1 MSTPAVA
8 FVAVYHET
16 NTFSSRLTSGDAF
29 AARWYRGEQLTDAFA
44 GTRTVGGGFFDGAG
58 AAGLV
63 VHPIFGAF
71 ATPSGVV
78 TREAFDAILAEVD
91 RGLAG
96 RRFDGVLLELHGDLA
111 VAGID
116 DPEEKVVALIR
127 SRQPSVPIAL
137 VLDLHTNMAVPRFT
151 DVEILVGYR
160 TNPHVDTWECGY
172 RAALLLADTIA
183 GRLVPER
190 EHAGLPV
197 VSPPSAQLT
206 STEPLRSLFAL
217 ADELERDPRLVD
229 VSIHAGYAFG
239 DSRATGMGF
248 SATAR
253 EGARDVA
260 RQAVARLLALAT
272 RTIDDFGGD
281 FPSAA
286 EAVAQAVDA
295 TGRVAIAD
303 TGDNIN
309 GGSPGDTTWLAHEAL
324 RHPDT
329 PFLLTLADADAV
341 EAARSAGVGT
351 RIALSIGGRAA
362 PSSGGALTGDAEVLA
377 VSDGVF
383 HNEGPMATGARVDM
397 RGAAVVRMRNLTVL
411 LQSAP
416 TQPNDSA
423 MFRSLGIDPTEFRV
437 VLLKG
442 AAALRAD
449 WSDRVDRIIDAGT
462 PGETD
467 QVLSRLTYRHATRT
481 PDAPELV
488 DHQDVVPAP
497 AMFPSAA
504 RLGQRLVVV
513 WSDTPDGWPGGRAL
527 SAWSDDDGRSWSPPV
542 VVATPADDED
552 SVVSA
557 LSLTPRPD
565 GTALRF
571 VYNGVSWPTPEAA
584 DRVLSVWVVESA
596 DGQHW
601 SEPTRLPA
609 PYAFP
614 AVYGEMVPV
623 EGGEIM
629 PIWGRRTQD
638 EHWRSGVLFASDTG
652 QWEERGTIG
661 WAPVATLD
669 DEYVGGGSTA
679 RAADTR
685 AQITEAS
692 FRPHDVTGGFNET
705 SVQRDADGRLRAIV
719 RQQGVAG
726 ASDALALFTSTSED
740 DGRTWTPPR
749 ELGFAGTSPC
759 LRILPDGRLL
769 LAYRRTVN
777 DHVTSAAVEVRIGTA
792 NAAAWSAPLVLPTGT
807 DAPLP
812 YEYQVGYPAIVTSAM
827 PDERLVVHY
836 SFSPAAGRGLRLARI
851 RVPESR

>member
-1 MSTPAVA
+1 MSTPTVA

-16 NTFSSRLTSGDAF
+16 NTFSSRPTSRDAF
-29 AARWYRGEQLTDAFA
+29 AARWYRGDELSDAFA
-44 GTRTVGGGFFDGAG
+44 GTRTVGGGLLDGAD
-58 AAGLV
+58 AGGLT
-63 VHPIFGAF
+63 VHPVFGAF

-78 TREAFDAILAEVD
+78 TRETFDAILTEID
-91 RGLAG
+91 RGLSA

-111 VAGID
+111 VAGVA
-116 DPEEKVVALIR
+116 DPEEKIVALIR
-127 SRQPSVPIAL
+127 NRQPSVPIAL

-160 TNPHVDTWECGY
+160 TNPHVDTWECGH
-172 RAALLLADTIA
+172 RAALLLADVIA
-183 GRLVPER
+183 GRLVPQR

-197 VSPPSAQLT
+197 VAPPSAQLT
-206 STEPLRSLFAL
+206 SAEPLRSLLAL
-217 ADELERDPRLVD
+217 ADELEQDARLVD
-229 VSIHAGYAFG
+229 VSVHAGYAFG

-253 EGARDVA
+253 AGARDVA

-272 RTIDDFGGD
+272 RTTGAFSADY
-281 FPSAA
+281 PSAE
-286 EAVAQAVDA
+286 EAVAQAVHD
-295 TGRVAIAD
+295 GGCVAIAD

-324 RHPDT
+324 RYPDT
-329 PFLLTLADADAV
+329 AFLLTLADADAV
-341 EAARSAGVGT
+341 EAARSAGVGA
-351 RIALSIGGRAA
+351 RITLSIGGTAA
-362 PSSGGALTGDAEVLA
+362 LTSGGALTGDAEVLA

-397 RGAAVVRMRNLTVL
+397 RGAAVVRMHNLTVL
-411 LQSAP
+411 VQSAP

-423 MFRSLGIDPTEFRV
+423 MFRSLGIDPADFPV

-449 WSDRVDRIIDAGT
+449 WSDRVGRIIDAGT

-488 DHQDVVPAP
+488 EHQDVAPAP

-527 SAWSDDDGRSWSPPV
+527 SSWSDDDGRSWSTPV
-542 VVATPADDED
+542 VVATPAEGED

-565 GTALRF
+565 GTAVRF
-571 VYNGVSWPTPEAA
+571 VYNGVRWPTTEAA
-584 DRVLSVWVVESA
+584 DRVLSVWMVESA

-601 SEPTRLPA
+601 SAPARVPA

-661 WAPVATLD
+661 WAPVADLD
-669 DEYVGGGSTA
+669 DDYVGGGSTA

-685 AQITEAS
+685 AQIAEAS

-759 LRILPDGRLL
+759 LRVLPDGRLL

-777 DHVTSAAVEVRIGTA
+777 DHITSAAVEMRIGTA
-792 NAAAWSAPLVLPTGT
+792 DATGWSAPLVLPTGT

-812 YEYQVGYPAIVTSAM
+812 YEYQVGYPVIVASEV
-827 PDERLVVHY
+827 PGEHIVVHY
-836 SFSPAAGRGLRLARI
+836 SFAPDSGRLLRLARI